1 MLKTLMLA
9 ALLLA
14 AATPAFAIDDTPAN
28 RRAEAERY
36 VQSIDVKTFW
46 NTWAVILAGSRPPDQ
61 QQAALDKLRKVDPS
75 RIRAIMV
82 DTCVKVYTADE
93 LSGMAKFYT
102 SAVGKAVLAKSPEFD
117 KTLTLGIQAEAQ
129 RVLGQ

>member
-1 MLKTLMLA
+1 
-9 ALLLA
+9 
-14 AATPAFAIDDTPAN
+14 
-28 RRAEAERY
+28 
-36 VQSIDVKTFW
+36 VQSVDVQTFW

-61 QQAALDKLRKVDPS
+61 QQAALDKLRKVDIN

-82 DTCVKVYTADE
+82 ETCIKVYTADE
-93 LSGMAKFYT
+93 LSGMAKFYN
-102 SAVGKAVLAKSPEFD
+102 SAVGKAVLKKSPEFD

>member
-1 MLKTLMLA
+1 MLKAVVFA
-9 ALLLA
+9 ALLVA
-14 AATPAFAIDDTPAN
+14 WAPSAFAIDDTPAN

-36 VQSIDVKTFW
+36 VQSVDVQTFW

-61 QQAALDKLRKVDPS
+61 QQAALDKLRNVDPS

-82 DTCVKVYTADE
+82 DTCIKIYTADE
-93 LSGMAKFYT
+93 LSGMAKFYN
-102 SAVGKAVLAKSPEFD
+102 SPVGKAVLKKSPDFD
-117 KTLTLGIQAEAQ
+117 RTLTAGIQAEAQ

>member
-1 MLKTLMLA
+1 MLKAVVFT
-9 ALLLA
+9 ALLVA
-14 AATPAFAIDDTPAN
+14 WAPSAFAIDDTPAN

-36 VQSIDVKTFW
+36 VQSVDVQTFW

-61 QQAALDKLRKVDPS
+61 QQAALDKLRNVDPS

-82 DTCVKVYTADE
+82 DTCIKIYTADE
-93 LSGMAKFYT
+93 LSGMAKFYN
-102 SAVGKAVLAKSPEFD
+102 SPVGKAVLKKSPDFD
-117 KTLTLGIQAEAQ
+117 RTLTAGIQAEAQ

>member
-1 MLKTLMLA
+1 MLRTIVLT
-9 ALLLA
+9 ALLLV
-14 AATPAFAIDDTPAN
+14 AATSAFAIDDTPAN

-36 VQSIDVKTFW
+36 VQSIDVQAFW
-46 NTWAVILAGSRPPDQ
+46 STWAVILAGSRPPDQ
-61 QQAALDKLRKVDPS
+61 QQAALDKLRKVDLN

-82 DTCVKVYTADE
+82 ETCVKVYTADE

-102 SAVGKAVLAKSPEFD
+102 SAVGKAVLQKSPEFD
-117 KTLTLGIQAEAQ
+117 KTLTSGIQAEAQ

>member
-1 MLKTLMLA
+1 MLRTI
-9 ALLLA
+9 LLGILLVA
-14 AATPAFAIDDTPAN
+14 AAPSAFAIEDTAAN

-36 VQSIDVKTFW
+36 VQSVDVQTFW

-61 QQAALDKLRKVDPS
+61 QQAALDKLRKVEIS

-82 DTCVKVYTADE
+82 ETCIKVYTADE
-93 LSGMAKFYT
+93 LSGMAKFYN
-102 SAVGKAVLAKSPEFD
+102 SAVGKAVLKKSPEFD